1 MRSEVI
7 LSHSD
12 PCGGGGRQKEIGE
25 SCSDTKIQ
33 KINPK
38 TFLLPEAR
46 GSQFQSQ
53 FHAILTCQNGGA
65 MPIMLPVIITEG

>member
-12 PCGGGGRQKEIGE
+12 PCGGGRQKEIGE

-33 KINPK
+33 KINPEA
-38 TFLLPEAR
+38 FLLPEAR
-46 GSQFQSQ
+46 CHHSFMQY
-53 FHAILTCQNGGA
+53 
-65 MPIMLPVIITEG
+65 

>member
-7 LSHSD
+7 LSHSE

-25 SCSDTKIQ
+25 SCSDTKI
-33 KINPK
+33 KNKKNPE

-46 GSQFQSQ
+46 CHHSFMQY
-53 FHAILTCQNGGA
+53 
-65 MPIMLPVIITEG
+65 